1 MPERPTTITYYDE
14 ILGRP
19 PTIAEDWAHV
29 ILAGDAWLG
38 CAAPDDVYEAKLKE
52 LVEIITR
59 PSSTAQRLRR
69 RARTL
74 AFR

>member
-1 MPERPTTITYYDE
+1 MTYYDE

-19 PTIAEDWAHV
+19 PTTAEDWAHV

-38 CAAPDDVYEAKLKE
+38 WAAPDDVYGAKHKE

-59 PSSTAQRLRR
+59 QSSTAQRLRR